1 MAKGVDQERQLL
13 QEGVRNINP
22 TDKYVIDNFD
32 DVAGGPKYYGYLGK
46 GGTWYIMRETI
57 TGSVSKFEFSTGAAT
72 SQNIPAY
79 LIHKLLVEV
88 LYQPLL
94 TLLTLILLSYDLLHL
109 DEALY
114 MLFQRL
120 NHS

>member
-79 LIHKLLVEV
+79 LTAWTGRASLTYKVS
-88 LYQPLL
+88 PL
-94 TLLTLILLSYDLLHL
+94 IKFY
-109 DEALY
+109 
-114 MLFQRL
+114 
-120 NHS
+120 